1 MEKLTLRPGF
11 LVCTDTRRYASSAIQ
26 ARSHRLLIGRNPGN
40 HVVLADAAAEPLHCK
55 IYRKG
60 KTIMIRNYSNA
71 NPIRLNGFKMYGEKP
86 LADFDLIHV
95 SVYQFIWHYF
105 VPPLQRVRWIP
116 ADDDGD
122 LPLNRIKAY
131 LTCDAHGNVT
141 IAYFTSGQLPP
152 PITLGYEDLVM
163 DEEALVRLMTAKN
176 IRLEEEREKERY
188 SLLKYAGEPNRRLL
202 AITDPAHER
211 KPEDVKEA
219 DSVPINGA
227 ECKQVARKGVES
239 VGEGNKAEPAEEAD
253 GQQVDEE
260 DQAREREAMFDRMDV
275 PCAFGD
281 VSESIEFFYATYE
294 LDVDYA
300 GSDVEMEAEKK
311 EEKEDDSHGFNWE
324 DYEMAYL
331 EHGGNHYEPPK
342 PIQPKE
348 LSEDDYSDEEQQCD
362 LQQAYDAL
370 PLPPSAQQ
378 AADYVRLLLP
388 ALDQDCADAVEQ
400 DGKQGPDIE
409 QVYLSEKDTRTT
421 PPMLYLD
428 PLKEESAM

>member
-1 MEKLTLRPGF
+1 M
-11 LVCTDTRRYASSAIQ
+11 Q
-26 ARSHRLLIGRNPGN
+26 
-40 HVVLADAAAEPLHCK
+40 
-55 IYRKG
+55 
-60 KTIMIRNYSNA
+60 IMIRNYSNA

>member
-95 SVYQFIWHYF
+95 SVYQFTWHYF

-122 LPLNRIKAY
+122 LPLDRIKAY
-131 LTCDAHGNVT
+131 LTCDAHGIVT
-141 IAYFTSGQLPP
+141 IAYFSSGQLPP
-152 PITLGYEDLVM
+152 PFTLGYEDLMM

-176 IRLEEEREKERY
+176 LRLEEEQEKERY

-211 KPEDVKEA
+211 KPEVVKEA
-219 DSVPINGA
+219 DSVPTICA
-227 ECKQVARKGVES
+227 ECKQKSLEKASLVES
-239 VGEGNKAEPAEEAD
+239 VGECNKAEPAEEAD
-253 GQQVDEE
+253 GLQVDEE
-260 DQAREREAMFDRMDV
+260 DQAREREAMFDHIDV
-275 PCAFGD
+275 PCEFGD
-281 VSESIEFFYATYE
+281 VSDGIEFLEATYE

-324 DYEMAYL
+324 DYEMVYL

-348 LSEDDYSDEEQQCD
+348 LSEVDYSDEEQQCV

-370 PLPPSAQQ
+370 PPPPSAQQ
-378 AADYVRLLLP
+378 ATDYVRLLLS
-388 ALDQDCADAVEQ
+388 ALDQDCANQEKLEQ
-400 DGKQGPDIE
+400 DEKQESDFE
-409 QVYLSEKDTRTT
+409 QVYLSETDTCTL
-421 PPMLYLD
+421 PPMLDWD
-428 PLKEESAM
+428 PLK